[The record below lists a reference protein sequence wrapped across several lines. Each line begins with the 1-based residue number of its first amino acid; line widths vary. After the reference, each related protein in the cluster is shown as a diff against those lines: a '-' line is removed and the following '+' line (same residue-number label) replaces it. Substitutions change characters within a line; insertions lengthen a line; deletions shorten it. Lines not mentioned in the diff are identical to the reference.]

1 MVEEAIER
9 GQILGYAADVLPFE
23 PPWKDSDENRKRA
36 FARLIELNHTIF
48 SPHVGG
54 WTVESYRK
62 ISVILFDKMLK
73 LYDIDGSF

>member
-1 MVEEAIER
+1 
-9 GQILGYAADVLPFE
+9 L
-23 PPWKDSDENRKRA
+23 DENRKRA
-36 FARLIELNHTIF
+36 FERLMELNHTIF

-73 LYDIDGSF
+73 LYDIDSNFS